1 MLAESIVGMPPFIG
15 AALGFIVSFGV
26 VATLFAFILKVLPDA
41 KLEWR
46 NVWIGAVVTALFFE
60 LGKF

>member
-1 MLAESIVGMPPFIG
+1 MPPFIG

-41 KLEWR
+41 KLESR